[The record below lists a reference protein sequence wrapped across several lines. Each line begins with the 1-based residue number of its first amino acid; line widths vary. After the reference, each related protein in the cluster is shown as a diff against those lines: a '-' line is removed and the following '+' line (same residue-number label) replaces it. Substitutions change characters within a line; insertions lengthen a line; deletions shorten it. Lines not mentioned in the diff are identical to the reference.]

1 MKYKMEHKEKINY
14 MRIASGMAGFS
25 IQNKHLDLL
34 VSLYEYVL
42 EKQGD
47 GNLREIISIE
57 SEAKKRDDIEERT
70 KMLDK
75 VSKKRDQ

>member
-1 MKYKMEHKEKINY
+1 MEHKEKINY

-42 EKQGD
+42 EKQGE
-47 GNLREIISIE
+47 GNLREIITIE
-57 SEAKKRDDIEERT
+57 AEAMKREEIEER
-70 KMLDK
+70 KRVLDK
-75 VSKKRDQ
+75 ISKKSDS

>member
-1 MKYKMEHKEKINY
+1 MEHKEKINY

-34 VSLYEYVL
+34 VSLYEYII

-47 GNLREIISIE
+47 GNLREIITIE
-57 SEAKKRDDIEERT
+57 AEAMKREEIEER
-70 KMLDK
+70 KRVLDK
-75 VSKKRDQ
+75 ISKKRDS

>member
-1 MKYKMEHKEKINY
+1 MEHKEKINY

-42 EKQGD
+42 EKQGG

-57 SEAKKRDDIEERT
+57 AEAMKREEIEER
-70 KMLDK
+70 KRVLDK
-75 VSKKRDQ
+75 ISKKRDS

>member
-1 MKYKMEHKEKINY
+1 MEHKEKINY
-14 MRIASGMAGFS
+14 MRIACGMGGFS

-42 EKQGD
+42 DKGGD
-47 GNLREIISIE
+47 GNLRDIVKIE
-57 SEAKKRDDIEERT
+57 SEAKKRDDIEERI

-75 VSKKRDQ
+75 VSKKRD